1 MLKLKFITVGS
12 LAERHWRE
20 ACDEYNK
27 RLSQTCKV
35 EECELKE
42 TKIAKNP
49 TDGDIRAVL
58 ENEADRILAQI
69 PQRAYTIA
77 LCIEGKQLTS
87 PELASLI
94 DSKASEGF
102 SDICFI
108 IGSSHGLSDRVK
120 SAANAR
126 ISMSKLTFPH
136 QLARV
141 MLYEAT
147 YRALEINK
155 GTKYHK

>member
-20 ACDEYNK
+20 ACDEYKK

-108 IGSSHGLSDRVK
+108 IGSSFGLDERVK
-120 SAANAR
+120 KRADIR
-126 ISMSKLTFPH
+126 LSMSKMTFPH
-136 QLARV
+136 KLARV
-141 MLYEAT
+141 MLLEQL
-147 YRALEINK
+147 YRASEINRNS
-155 GTKYHK
+155 KYHK

>member
-20 ACDEYNK
+20 ACDEYKK
-27 RLSQTCKV
+27 RLSLTCKV
-35 EECELKE
+35 EDCEIRE

-49 TDGDIRAVL
+49 TDGDIKQVL
-58 ENEADRILAQI
+58 ESEAERILAQI
-69 PQRAYTIA
+69 PQKAFVIA
-77 LCIEGKQLTS
+77 LCIEGKQLS
-87 PELASLI
+87 SEELARVI
-94 DSKASEGF
+94 DQKTTEGF

-108 IGSSHGLSDRVK
+108 IGSSHGLSDKVK
-120 SAANAR
+120 AR
-126 ISMSKLTFPH
+126 ADLRLSMSRLTFPH

-141 MLYEAT
+141 MLLEAV
-147 YRALEINK
+147 YRAGEINR

>member
-1 MLKLKFITVGS
+1 MLKLNFITVGS

-20 ACDEYNK
+20 ACDEYKK

-42 TKIAKNP
+42 TRIAKNP
-49 TDGDIRAVL
+49 TEGDIRAVL
-58 ENEADRILAQI
+58 ENEADRIIAQI
-69 PQRAYTIA
+69 PPRAFTVA
-77 LCIEGKQLTS
+77 LCIEGKQLSSTA
-87 PELASLI
+87 LAGLI
-94 DSKASEGF
+94 DAKAGEGF

-120 SAANAR
+120 SAAAAR

-141 MLYEAT
+141 MLYEAV
-147 YRALEINK
+147 YRATEINK